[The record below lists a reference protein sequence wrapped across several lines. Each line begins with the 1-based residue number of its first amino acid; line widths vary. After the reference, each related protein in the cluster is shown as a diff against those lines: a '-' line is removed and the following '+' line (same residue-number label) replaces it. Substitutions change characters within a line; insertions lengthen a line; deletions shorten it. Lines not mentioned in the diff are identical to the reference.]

1 MRPDAITVC
10 SAALEAPA
18 PCTGDGGGRRA
29 LAVSGDAAPRTTWED
44 GVSGPVLRAA
54 GEDGVSGPV
63 LRAAGEDGA
72 WNEGAPDDTLG
83 GGGRWGR
90 CTVHGVHEVHGVVQH
105 MFMCYLQDHA
115 AWR

>member
-29 LAVSGDAAPRTTWED
+29 LAVSGDAAPRTT
-44 GVSGPVLRAA
+44 

-72 WNEGAPDDTLG
+72 RKEGAPDDTQG